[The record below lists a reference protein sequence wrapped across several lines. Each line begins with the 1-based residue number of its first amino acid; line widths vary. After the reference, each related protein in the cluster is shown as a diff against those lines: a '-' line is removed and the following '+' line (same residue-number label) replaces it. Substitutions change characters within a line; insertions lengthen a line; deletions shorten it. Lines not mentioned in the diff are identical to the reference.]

1 MIVRFIRAFCQAFL
15 RELNRLSC
23 NRFDLAMVMI
33 APLVIIVLFGA
44 MFYHG
49 KAHHL
54 PVALVDEDNSE
65 LSHLIYQHI
74 HHNET
79 VEAVLILDD
88 IQDAHHAINRLDVG
102 GYIHIPKDAQNR
114 LVRGENTGIHIA
126 YNQSFFSIGSAIS
139 SALSKSTKGGI
150 AKFIQTKH
158 LTGVLPHLS
167 GNMPHVKIS
176 VLFNPNLSYEFF
188 LEPFL
193 VAAVLHLLLCC
204 LVAHAIGQE
213 FHEHSVYEWL
223 YHSPFGA
230 LFGKISVYVLIISL
244 WHGLWQAWL
253 IGVRGWFV
261 AGSLFVLIIGQLLF
275 YLAYAL
281 FGAMVVLKTQNINK
295 SYGILAVYGGSSMSF
310 AGVTLP
316 LNNAS
321 GFTQF
326 WSQIIPFTPFARL
339 QVEQWVIGS
348 PFIITLAH
356 LNSLLI
362 FVLIF
367 GIGSLLLLRH
377 IKKTLIAIPNT
388 PKDDS

>member
-1 MIVRFIRAFCQAFL
+1 M
-15 RELNRLSC
+15 
-23 NRFDLAMVMI
+23 
-33 APLVIIVLFGA
+33 
-44 MFYHG
+44 
-49 KAHHL
+49 
-54 PVALVDEDNSE
+54 
-65 LSHLIYQHI
+65 
-74 HHNET
+74 
-79 VEAVLILDD
+79 
-88 IQDAHHAINRLDVG
+88 
-102 GYIHIPKDAQNR
+102 
-114 LVRGENTGIHIA
+114 
-126 YNQSFFSIGSAIS
+126 
-139 SALSKSTKGGI
+139 
-150 AKFIQTKH
+150 
-158 LTGVLPHLS
+158 
-167 GNMPHVKIS
+167 
-176 VLFNPNLSYEFF
+176 
-188 LEPFL
+188 
-193 VAAVLHLLLCC
+193 
-204 LVAHAIGQE
+204 
-213 FHEHSVYEWL
+213 
-223 YHSPFGA
+223 
-230 LFGKISVYVLIISL
+230 LIISL

-367 GIGSLLLLRH
+367 AIGSLLLLRR